1 MNPSDICNMSRNLL
15 RKKTIITFGSIVMN
29 ERYSKS
35 FFKIR
40 LLGIFSDEM
49 RGRVRCERP
58 N

>member
-1 MNPSDICNMSRNLL
+1 MSRNLL

-49 RGRVRCERP
+49 RGRVRYGPP